1 MKLGITFPQTE
12 IGNDPTAIRD
22 YIQTV
27 EGEGF
32 DFLGTYEHVLG
43 AHPDRFQEEGAP
55 FTNPAY
61 LQGDAFHEP
70 FALFAYA
77 AAITH
82 RIELV
87 THVLVLPQRQTAL
100 VAKQA
105 AEVDILSG
113 GRFRLGI
120 GVGWNFTEYE
130 ALGQDYHTR
139 GAREEEQIVLL
150 RRLWTEELVTFEGRF
165 DKLDRVGLNPRPA
178 RPIPIWLGGGSDE
191 RLLQRIARLGD
202 GWMPFL
208 VPNEESARIVQQ
220 VRALLEANGRDASNF
235 GIQLGLSNEGQSP
248 TEWVAE
254 ARHWQGLGVTHLGL
268 GGLTRD
274 TTPNLALEKAVE
286 IKRAIVGE
294 VG

>member
-1 MKLGITFPQTE
+1 MKLGITFPQTQ
-12 IGNDPTAIRD
+12 IGSDPVAIRD
-22 YIQTV
+22 YIQAV

-32 DFLGTYEHVLG
+32 DFLGTYEHVTG

-55 FTNPAY
+55 FTSPAY
-61 LQGDAFHEP
+61 LYGDLFHEP

-77 AAITH
+77 AAITT
-82 RIELV
+82 RIEFA
-87 THVLVLPQRQTAL
+87 THVLILPQRQTAL

-130 ALGQDYHTR
+130 ALGQDYRTR
-139 GAREEEQIVLL
+139 GAREDEQIVLL
-150 RRLWTEELVTFEGRF
+150 RRLWTEELVTFDGRF
-165 DKLDRVGLNPRPA
+165 DKLDRVGINPRPA
-178 RPIPIWLGGGSDE
+178 RSIPIWLGGGTDE

-208 VPNEESARIVQQ
+208 ASPEESVQIIDHM
-220 VRALLEANGRDASNF
+220 RSLLEANGRDATEL
-235 GIQLGLSNEGQSP
+235 GIQTGLSGEGSNAA
-248 TEWVAE
+248 EWVAE
-254 ARHWQGLGVTHLGL
+254 AKRWQELGVTHLGL

-274 TTPNLALEKAVE
+274 TTPSQALEKAVE
-286 IKRAIVGE
+286 IRRAIAGE

>member
-1 MKLGITFPQTE
+1 MKLGITFPQTQ

-32 DFLGTYEHVLG
+32 DYLGTYEHVLG
-43 AHPDRFQEEGAP
+43 AHPDRFREEGAP
-55 FTNPAY
+55 FTSPAY
-61 LQGDAFHEP
+61 HFDDAFHEP

-77 AAITH
+77 AAITT
-82 RIELV
+82 RIELA
-87 THVLVLPQRQTAL
+87 THVLVLPQRQTVL

-105 AEVDILSG
+105 GEVDILSG
-113 GRFRLGI
+113 GRLRLGI

-130 ALGQDYHTR
+130 GLGQDYHTR

-150 RRLWTEELVTFEGRF
+150 RKLWTEELVTFEGRF
-165 DKLDRVGLNPRPA
+165 DKLDRIGINPRPA
-178 RPIPIWLGGGSDE
+178 RSIPIWLGGGTDQ

-208 VPNEESARIVQQ
+208 APNQESIRILEQL
-220 VRALLEANGRDASNF
+220 RALLEANGRDVAGF
-235 GIQLGLSNEGQSP
+235 GIQLGLSSEGQSP
-248 TEWVAE
+248 ADWVAE
-254 ARHWQGLGVTHLGL
+254 AKRWQELGVTHLGL

-274 TTPNLALEKAVE
+274 TTPSQALEKAVE
-286 IKRAIVGE
+286 IRRAIAGE
-294 VG
+294 VF